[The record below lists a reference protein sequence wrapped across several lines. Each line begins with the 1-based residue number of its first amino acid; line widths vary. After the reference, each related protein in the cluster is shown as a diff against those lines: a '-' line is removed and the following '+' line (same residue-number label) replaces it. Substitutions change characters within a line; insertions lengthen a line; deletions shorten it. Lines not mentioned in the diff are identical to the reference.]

1 MTVSTGSVTIKK
13 DASNLIGISIGG
25 GSPLCPCLY
34 IVQVFDGTPAALEG
48 SLESGDELLGING
61 QSVKGKTK
69 VEVAKMIQ
77 GATDEVIIHYNKL
90 HADSAQGVSLDIVM
104 KKIKHRFVESMS
116 SSTADS
122 LGLSRA
128 ILCNDSLVKRLE
140 ELEGTELM
148 YKGLVDHAKR
158 MLKAYYDLLQTFK
171 AFGDAFADI
180 SVREPQPRASEA
192 FRIFSELH
200 RNLDKDGV
208 AMFKTVKPVLA
219 DLGTYLTKA
228 IPDTKMTVKKY
239 ADAKFS
245 YLSYCLKVKE
255 MDDEEHSFA
264 AIQEPLY
271 RVETGNYEYRL
282 ILRCR
287 QEARAKFAKLR
298 NDVLEKMELLESK
311 HANDLSKQLK
321 DLLNGL
327 ALMTKSTQE
336 RLVEI
341 PNLFPIEVDLKDGAF
356 QYKNKNDF
364 TTTLD
369 DEDEVDIKCEK
380 SNEIFCGVEAVE
392 SPAIIEIQNSSS
404 NIFEQFTEIDLN
416 DAFSTTD
423 IKSEKLI
430 LPKAEESSSE
440 LLLMELGLSGIELSQ
455 NSGENLIGDFLN

>member
-34 IVQVFDGTPAALEG
+34 IVQVFDGTPASLEG
-48 SLESGDELLGING
+48 SLQSGDELLGING
-61 QSVKGKTK
+61 TSVKGKTK

-77 GATDEVIIHYNKL
+77 SATDEVIIHYNKL
-90 HADSAQGVSLDIVM
+90 HADSSQGVTLDILM
-104 KKIKHRFVESMS
+104 KKIKHRVVESMS

-192 FRIFSELH
+192 FRLFSELH

-208 AMFKTVKPVLA
+208 NMFKAVKPVLA

-282 ILRCR
+282 VLRCR
-287 QEARAKFAKLR
+287 QEARTKFAKLR
-298 NDVLEKMELLESK
+298 NDVLEKMELLENK
-311 HANDLSKQLK
+311 HSMDLSKQLK

-336 RLVEI
+336 RLHEI

-364 TTTLD
+364 STHDD
-369 DEDEVDIKCEK
+369 DEDEAENHPHGSSDV
-380 SNEIFCGVEAVE
+380 FCGMEAVE
-392 SPAIIEIQNSSS
+392 KPAVIEIQSTTANL
-404 NIFEQFTEIDLN
+404 FDQFTEIDLN
-416 DAFSTTD
+416 DAFSTSD
-423 IKSEKLI
+423 MKSGKSVL
-430 LPKAEESSSE
+430 LKAEESSSE
-440 LLLMELGLSGIELSQ
+440 MLLMELGLTEIELSV
-455 NSGENLIGDFLN
+455 NSGESLIGDFLN